1 MSDHDPPDTRP
12 TATASQPDTLDT
24 PTGLAAKKAWRAM
37 LELGFERQATGR
49 SALVHRRHDGPLRI
63 QRPLYPEG
71 DAICHAVIVH
81 PPGGVAGGDRLDI
94 DVRVAA
100 GSHAVITTPG
110 ATKWYKSNG
119 LDARQRIAIE
129 VADDAKLDWLPQNN
143 LFFDAAQASLEFSLA
158 VGERASVI
166 GWDVSQLGRQAAGE
180 TWSVGRIASYA
191 RIAGADGRP
200 LWIERAHLGATEP
213 LRVTPQGLAGFPVY
227 GTLWAIGDACNEALA
242 ETLAPELPFGD
253 TLRAGVTCV
262 APRVMLIRAL
272 ADSVE
277 TLQQLFVAQWTRLRP
292 LVHGVEARPLRLWQT

>member
-1 MSDHDPPDTRP
+1 MSAHDPHAPASPDS
-12 TATASQPDTLDT
+12 AT
-24 PTGLAAKKAWRAM
+24 TGAAAKKSWRAT
-37 LELGFERQATGR
+37 LELGFERQSAQRT
-49 SALVHRRHDGPLRI
+49 ALVHRRHDGPLRI

-94 DVRVAA
+94 AVRVGA

-129 VADDAKLDWLPQNN
+129 VGDDARLDWLPQNN
-143 LFFDAAQASLEFSLA
+143 LFFDAAQASLEFSLTL
-158 VGERASVI
+158 GERASVI

-191 RIAGADGRP
+191 RIVGADGQP

-213 LRVTPQGLAGFPVY
+213 LRETPQGLAGFPVY
-227 GTLWAIGDACNEALA
+227 GTLWAIGDACTDALA
-242 ETLAPELPFGD
+242 ESLAPTLPFTD
-253 TLRAGVTCV
+253 TLRAGATCV
-262 APRVMLIRAL
+262 APRVMLVRAL
-272 ADSVE
+272 AGSVE
-277 TLQQLFVAQWTRLRP
+277 ALQQLFVEQWTRLRP
-292 LVHGVEARPLRLWQT
+292 VVHGVEAKPLRLWQT

>member
-1 MSDHDPPDTRP
+1 MSATDSPDHR
-12 TATASQPDTLDT
+12 TA
-24 PTGLAAKKAWRAM
+24 AATDLPAAPVAATKKAWRAM
-37 LELGFERQATGR
+37 LELGFERQRTGR

-94 DVRVAA
+94 AVQIGS

-119 LDARQRIAIE
+119 LDARQRIAIA

-143 LFFDAAQASLEFSLA
+143 LFFDATQASLEFSLT

-180 TWSVGRIASYA
+180 TWSVGRIASSA
-191 RIAGADGRP
+191 RIAGADGAP

-227 GTLWAIGDACNEALA
+227 GTLWAIGDACTDALA
-242 ETLAPELPFGD
+242 ESLAPALPFGD

-272 ADSVE
+272 AGSVE
-277 TLQQLFVAQWTRLRP
+277 ALQNLFVEQWTRLRP
-292 LVHGVEARPLRLWQT
+292 LVHGVEARALRLWQT